1 MKSVG
6 AQEWRDGDGGKVKWQ
21 FDCDFPG
28 YDMKR
33 EQIPAE
39 NCGCLCLNTN
49 GCSHFSHSEGFCY
62 VKNTPSG
69 TPRVQKS
76 GVVCGYLP
84 SGIHCV
90 NLFLLFPHK
99 PKCCN
104 FDNNML

>member
-1 MKSVG
+1 MKYTNYTILYH
-6 AQEWRDGDGGKVKWQ
+6 
-21 FDCDFPG
+21 FPG
-28 YDMKR
+28 NDIGSAG
-33 EQIPAE
+33 EL
-39 NCGCLCLNTN
+39 CGSLCIDTN
-49 GCSHFSHSEGFCY
+49 GCSHFSHFEGVCY
-62 VKNTPSG
+62 LKNTPSG